1 MALGILRRVWG
12 EVRQWKTCFE
22 EHGADGR
29 LIDQLMR
36 AFRDLSDI
44 ASPELEAEIRKGAP
58 PPSAR
63 LPHGTPHPFRY

>member
-44 ASPELEAEIRKGAP
+44 AAWAT
-58 PPSAR
+58 AR
-63 LPHGTPHPFRY
+63 SNLTFLQTSSSMNYT